1 MAANQVR
8 ILQSSAFAR
17 SYKKLHDNQ
26 KQDVDSAVLAIVENP
41 LIGEQ
46 KRGDLLGVFVHKF
59 KSQSQLMLLAYEFD
73 PETRHLLLL
82 GTHENFYRE
91 LKRS

>member
-26 KQDVDSAVLAIVENP
+26 KEDVDSAVHDIVENP

-73 PETRHLLLL
+73 PETRHLMLL

-91 LKRS
+91 RKRS

>member
-1 MAANQVR
+1 MATKSVQ
-8 ILQSSAFAR
+8 ILQSSSFAR
-17 SYKKLHDNQ
+17 SYKKLHSNQ
-26 KQDVDSAVLAIVENP
+26 KQDVDRAVLAIVEEP

-46 KRGDLLGVFVHKF
+46 KRGDLTGVYVYKF

-73 PETRHLLLL
+73 PKTRHLLLL

>member
-1 MAANQVR
+1 MAAHQVR

-46 KRGDLLGVFVHKF
+46 KRGELAGVYVYKF
-59 KSQSQLMLLAYEFD
+59 KSQSQLMLLAYGFD
-73 PETRHLLLL
+73 PKTRHLLLL